1 MTASI
6 KGLPQWYFLDS
17 LAAATRKARTR
28 AITAIRVIIQR
39 NVNRMGGTRMAGTL
53 VCQTSILNHPFHV
66 PASSGA
72 RLSAQ
77 LWSRRYT
84 LVGLRARGS
93 LT

>member
-72 RLSAQ
+72 RLSAPTMVQ
-77 LWSRRYT
+77 ALHPCWT
-84 LVGLRARGS
+84 QARGS